1 MVDAP
6 VRGTWFTL
14 SLCVAG
20 LQTVRLVFID
30 LLISLVEWHTDSVPK
45 QSSAFYFFIS
55 YQGLGCALKLMVC
68 VVCFS
73 CSWHTQSPH
82 THLMCG
88 ETVAFRSRTT
98 GQISKIFLVLLSL
111 PTQCF
116 PRTNGCIQEFM
127 VLVVI
132 FVVGLYVKGL
142 LDSTLSKI
150 FEVKT
155 FLLKGRAEV
164 FSLDLPEH

>member
-30 LLISLVEWHTDSVPK
+30 LLISLVEWHTDSVPE

-68 VVCFS
+68 VWCVSHVHGACKAHTCIS
-73 CSWHTQSPH
+73 CVVRQ
-82 THLMCG
+82 
-88 ETVAFRSRTT
+88 
-98 GQISKIFLVLLSL
+98 L
-111 PTQCF
+111 PL
-116 PRTNGCIQEFM
+116 G
-127 VLVVI
+127 
-132 FVVGLYVKGL
+132 
-142 LDSTLSKI
+142 
-150 FEVKT
+150 
-155 FLLKGRAEV
+155 AE
-164 FSLDLPEH
+164 LRDK